1 MTVTDWFLYFGVPIA
16 AFLIFFIF
24 QAHKIKQDNMKK
36 IRDSFGKRADK
47 KYIYEEYENIS
58 HGFFLQNMDENNAVD
73 DITWNDLNMDAVY
86 KNMDST
92 ASSLGQEAL
101 YSMLRTPIVDDEE
114 LSERTRLM
122 EYFAGHEKERTE
134 LAMIYSGFGY
144 SRKMSVADYIESI
157 GECKKT
163 SALPH
168 FIMLILFA
176 AALVYCLTVNIA
188 VGMWAVIGMA
198 VINVVSYFKFK
209 AEIETYFVCIKQVF
223 SMCACAKSILK
234 MNCEAISEYTEEL
247 YRLFHEFDGVRRFSW
262 IMATGKG
269 GVLEFVL
276 DYVRMITHLD
286 IIKFCFVVS
295 GLNRKKDSVW
305 ALYNRLGYFDAL
317 IAAASYKKSLPYTC
331 RPVFSDGKA
340 LVFEADGLYH
350 PLIEEPVANSIK
362 TDSSVLITGSNA
374 SGKST
379 FLRSAGICAILS
391 QTLNFAT
398 ARVYRGRRFRIYSSM
413 ALKDNLLGN
422 ESYYMVEIKSLKRI
436 MDAAGADSGYPVL
449 CFIDEVLRG
458 TNTVERI
465 AASSQILKGLAC
477 MNAVCFAATH
487 DIELTTILEKFYYNY
502 HFTEEITDNDVKFSY
517 KLLTGRAT
525 SRNAIKLL
533 GLLGY
538 DKAILEQAAQ
548 AAKSFEES
556 GSWSSVS
563 S

>member
-1 MTVTDWFLYFGVPIA
+1 MTVADWFLYFGVPIA
-16 AFLIFFIF
+16 AFLIFFMY
-24 QAHKIKQDNMKK
+24 QAYKLKQNNMKR

-47 KYIYEEYENIS
+47 KYIHEEFENIS
-58 HGFFLQNMDENNAVD
+58 HGFFLQDIDGSNAVD

-86 KNMDST
+86 KQMDST
-92 ASSLGQEAL
+92 SSSLGQEAL
-101 YSMLRTPIVDDEE
+101 YAMLRTPIVEDGE
-114 LSERTRLM
+114 LKERARLM
-122 EYFAGHEKERTE
+122 EYFTGHEKERTE
-134 LAMIYSGFGY
+134 LSMIYAGFGY
-144 SRKMSVADYIESI
+144 SRKLSVADYIESI

-168 FIMLILFA
+168 FVMLLLFA

-188 VGMWAVIGMA
+188 NGMWAVIGMA
-198 VINVVSYFKFK
+198 VINVVSYFRFK

-223 SMCACAKSILK
+223 SMCACAKGILK
-234 MNCEAISEYTEEL
+234 KNIDGISGYSEEL
-247 YRLFHEFDGVRRFSW
+247 SGLYHEFDGVRRFSW

-269 GVLEFVL
+269 GILEFIL

-286 IIKFCFVVS
+286 IIKFCFVVNE
-295 GLNRKKDSVW
+295 LNKKKESVW

-317 IAAASYKKSLPYTC
+317 IAAASYKNSLPYTC
-331 RPVFSDGKA
+331 EPTFADGRA
-340 LVFEADGLYH
+340 LIFEADELYH

-379 FLRSAGICAILS
+379 FLRSAGICALLS
-391 QTLNFAT
+391 QTLDFAT
-398 ARVYRGRRFRIYSSM
+398 AKAYRGRRFRIYSSM
-413 ALKDNLLGN
+413 ALKDNLLGS

-436 MDAAGADSGYPVL
+436 MDAAGADSEYPVL

-477 MNAVCFAATH
+477 MNAICFAATH

-517 KLLTGRAT
+517 KLLRGRAT

-538 DKAILEQAAQ
+538 DKSILDKAAM

>member
-1 MTVTDWFLYFGVPIA
+1 MTVTDWFVYFGIPIA
-16 AFLIFFIF
+16 AFLIFFIC
-24 QAHKIKQDNMKK
+24 QANKIKQSNMRK
-36 IRDSFGKRADK
+36 IRESFGEKADK
-47 KYIYEEYENIS
+47 KYIHEEFENIS
-58 HGFFLQNMDENNAVD
+58 HGFFLQNIDENNAVD

-86 KNMDST
+86 KDMDST

-101 YSMLRTPIVDDEE
+101 YRMLRTPIVEDKE
-114 LSERTRLM
+114 LKERARLM
-122 EYFAGHEKERTE
+122 QYFAGHEKERTE
-134 LAMIYSGFGY
+134 LSMIYSGFGY

-157 GECKKT
+157 GECEKT
-163 SALPH
+163 SAAPH
-168 FIMLILFA
+168 FAMFFLFV

-188 VGMWAVIGMA
+188 TGMWAVIGMA

-223 SMCACAKSILK
+223 SMCACAKNILK
-234 MNCEAISEYTEEL
+234 KNVDGISGYSEEL
-247 YRLFHEFDGVRRFSW
+247 SSLFHEFDGVRRFSW

-269 GVLEFVL
+269 GILEFVL

-286 IIKFCFVVS
+286 IIKFCFVVNS
-295 GLNRKKDSVW
+295 LNKKKASVW

-317 IAAASYKKSLPYTC
+317 IAAASYKESLPYTC
-331 RPVFSDGKA
+331 EPTFADGRA
-340 LVFEADGLYH
+340 LMFEADELYH

-379 FLRSAGICAILS
+379 FLRSAGICALLS
-391 QTLNFAT
+391 QTLDFAT
-398 ARVYRGRRFRIYSSM
+398 AKSYCGRRFRIYSSM
-413 ALKDNLLGN
+413 ALKDNLLGS

-436 MDAAGADSGYPVL
+436 MDAASADSEYPVL

-477 MNAVCFAATH
+477 TDTICFAATH
-487 DIELTTILEKFYYNY
+487 DIELTGILEKFYRNY
-502 HFTEEITDNDVKFSY
+502 HFTEEITDNDVRFSY
-517 KLLTGRAT
+517 KLLKGRAT

-538 DKAILEQAAQ
+538 DKSILEQATQ
-548 AAKSFEES
+548 AARSFEES
-556 GSWSSVS
+556 GSWTTVS

>member
-1 MTVTDWFLYFGVPIA
+1 MTVADWFLYFGVPIA
-16 AFLIFFIF
+16 AFLIFFMY
-24 QAHKIKQDNMKK
+24 QAYKIKQNNMKR
-36 IRDSFGKRADK
+36 IRDSFGKKADK
-47 KYIYEEYENIS
+47 KYIHEEFENIS
-58 HGFFLQNMDENNAVD
+58 HGFFLQDIDGSNAVD

-86 KNMDST
+86 KQMDST
-92 ASSLGQEAL
+92 SSSLGQEAL
-101 YSMLRTPIVDDEE
+101 YSMLRTPIVEDG
-114 LSERTRLM
+114 ERKERARLM
-122 EYFAGHEKERTE
+122 EYFTGHEKERTE
-134 LAMIYSGFGY
+134 LSMIYAGFGY
-144 SRKMSVADYIESI
+144 SRKLSVADYIESI

-168 FIMLILFA
+168 FVMFFLFV

-188 VGMWAVIGMA
+188 NGMWFVIGMA
-198 VINVVSYFKFK
+198 VINVVSYFRFK

-223 SMCACAKSILK
+223 SMCACAKGIVK
-234 MNCEAISEYTEEL
+234 KNIDGISGYSEEL
-247 YRLFHEFDGVRRFSW
+247 SGLYHEFDGVRRFSW

-269 GVLEFVL
+269 GILEFIL

-286 IIKFCFVVS
+286 IIKFCFVVNE
-295 GLNRKKDSVW
+295 LNKKKESVW

-331 RPVFSDGKA
+331 EPVFSEGRS
-340 LVFEADGLYH
+340 LVFEADEMYH

-379 FLRSAGICAILS
+379 FLRSAGICALLS
-391 QTLNFAT
+391 QTLDFAT
-398 ARVYRGRRFRIYSSM
+398 ARAYRGRRFRIYSSM

-436 MDAAGADSGYPVL
+436 MDAAGADSEYPVL

-502 HFTEEITDNDVKFSY
+502 HFTEEITDNDVNFSY
-517 KLLTGRAT
+517 KLLKGRAT

-538 DKAILEQAAQ
+538 DKAILDRAAM